1 MVRLDTPLRR
11 SDQPLL
17 LPAVYLN
24 VAVSGEA
31 MMLAKATDVI
41 QQNLAQHAKVTGE
54 VSSLNVQIL
63 LGGVITDGKTVLAT
77 QGT

>member
-1 MVRLDTPLRR
+1 
-11 SDQPLL
+11 
-17 LPAVYLN
+17 
-24 VAVSGEA
+24 